1 MQEFANAH
9 SMRKEILSLMIKDGL
24 EDDCYLEMLD
34 YTIDLFESQG
44 LGTEYYGYH
53 NINHELEVTYVSL
66 LAINQEKIQ
75 LTEEDKKYLY
85 VAALFHDFDPQKNVD
100 KPHEES
106 VLKFISTDRK
116 LQKLLNS
123 SKIDL
128 EIIKVLILRTTY
140 PWSGEIRKNA
150 EIEIEKCFE
159 RSEITKNKP
168 EAQKHIMELGW
179 YLSVVDRISGYALGD
194 FTKAMEMAKM
204 NAHALAWRP
213 SIIVRTSVA
222 YFEELLNKET
232 SMLKAILKELP
243 KEMRK
248 NFFDTVLS
256 FMRIREQEVSIQA
269 DYLYENLKLIPTIE
283 NQSIQEDAEFAQ
295 TLYNIFL
302 ELPKEM
308 RKNFFDTILSF
319 MRIREQEVSIQ
330 ANYSYEN
337 LKLIPTIENQ
347 SIQEDEEFAQTLYD
361 IFLELPKPL
370 QFGKENF
377 KESIKDPKTIINTLR
392 LNNNKGEIVGFAKGG
407 PLETYQL
414 REEIRDEN
422 YGLKNTVFLEPLA
435 LKMGYWGLRGGSEM
449 RHMFIMQAHSMKYK
463 FMTSFALR
471 DVIRARID
479 KEEAEFVQVFDP
491 ERWDYYRV
499 RL

>member
-302 ELPKEM
+302 ELPK
-308 RKNFFDTILSF
+308 
-319 MRIREQEVSIQ
+319 
-330 ANYSYEN
+330 
-337 LKLIPTIENQ
+337 
-347 SIQEDEEFAQTLYD
+347 
-361 IFLELPKPL
+361 PL

-377 KESIKDPKTIINTLR
+377 KESIKNPETIINTLR
-392 LNNNKGEIVGFAKGG
+392 LNNNKGEVVGFAKGG

-449 RHMFIMQAHSMKYK
+449 RHMFVMQAHSMKYK
-463 FMTSFALR
+463 YMTSFALR

-499 RL
+499 KL

>member
-9 SMRKEILSLMIKDGL
+9 SMRNKILSLMTQHGL

-106 VLKFISTDRK
+106 VLKFISTDKK
-116 LQKLLNS
+116 LQQSLTFA
-123 SKIDL
+123 KIDL

-150 EIEIEKCFE
+150 EIEIKKCFE
-159 RSEITKNKP
+159 RSEIAKNNQQT
-168 EAQKHIMELGW
+168 QKHIMELGR
-179 YLSVVDRISGYALGD
+179 YLSVVDRISGYLLGD

-232 SMLKAILKELP
+232 LMLKAILK
-243 KEMRK
+243 
-248 NFFDTVLS
+248 
-256 FMRIREQEVSIQA
+256 
-269 DYLYENLKLIPTIE
+269 
-283 NQSIQEDAEFAQ
+283 
-295 TLYNIFL
+295 

-347 SIQEDEEFAQTLYD
+347 SMQDDAEFVQTLYD

-370 QFGKENF
+370 QFGKEKF
-377 KESIKDPKTIINTLR
+377 KESIKNPKTIINTLR

-407 PLETYQL
+407 PLEEYQL